1 MPLCRS
7 KVEQVTTEDLVELS
21 EIEKHMLGQTRCLGS
36 ISDVDNS
43 PQSLLSFSGNKD
55 VHALYDFMLN
65 YRSFLT
71 SLTSVDVPLLCSP
84 VPFQNAAL
92 SAPEVNCRELKR
104 ADHVAFPLKGSKMK
118 DEANESVR
126 TVLQQARKPTPKQQQ
141 ESTYAFGIP
150 EAVVACYMHSA
161 FLKGLKYANASFTA
175 RLSPV

>member
-21 EIEKHMLGQTRCLGS
+21 EIEKHKLG
-36 ISDVDNS
+36 
-43 PQSLLSFSGNKD
+43 QSLLSFSGNKN

-71 SLTSVDVPLLCSP
+71 SLTSVDVPLLYSP

-92 SAPEVNCRELKR
+92 SAPE
-104 ADHVAFPLKGSKMK
+104 
-118 DEANESVR
+118 
-126 TVLQQARKPTPKQQQ
+126 PTPKQQAATGEAIQ

-150 EAVVACYMHSA
+150 EAVVTCYMHSA
-161 FLKGLKYANASFTA
+161 FLKRLKYANASFTA
-175 RLSPV
+175 RLWPV